1 MLMRL
6 VNFLRILLV
15 TLALAGYSAWVQKQ
29 RPSAAANLQA
39 TDDVAGIPLLRRDDA
54 KALWQESSTL
64 FVDVRSS
71 IDYEFGHIQ
80 GAICIPDEEFE
91 KRFPDQKS
99 RLERAKSI
107 IVYCQ
112 NRDCGKSLWSAI
124 RLRNAGLMQAVIYP
138 EGWNDWVLHDLP
150 TAGTGR

>member
-1 MLMRL
+1 MRL
-6 VNFLRILLV
+6 INFLRILLV
-15 TLALAGYSAWVQKQ
+15 TLALSGYSAWVQSQ
-29 RPSAAANLQA
+29 RSPPVGRPLA
-39 TDDVAGIPLLRRDDA
+39 TDDVAGISLLRRDDA
-54 KALWQESSTL
+54 KTLWEESSTV

-80 GAICIPDEEFE
+80 GAISIPDEEFE

-99 RLERAKSI
+99 RLERAKTI

-124 RLRNAGLMQAVIYP
+124 RLRNAGLSQAVIYP

>member
-1 MLMRL
+1 MRSI
-6 VNFLRILLV
+6 NFLRILLV
-15 TLALAGYSAWVQKQ
+15 TIALSGYSAWVQSQ
-29 RPSAAANLQA
+29 RPSAVRRPVA

-54 KALWQESSTL
+54 KALWEASSTL

-80 GAICIPDEEFE
+80 GAISIPDEEFE
-91 KRFPDQKS
+91 NRFPDQKS
-99 RLERAKSI
+99 RLERAKTI

-124 RLRNAGLMQAVIYP
+124 RLRNVGLSQAVIYP

-150 TAGTGR
+150 MVGTGR